1 MKVRE
6 ELPTSF
12 GQGRCGPLVFADDL
26 DSERMVHRNLSFT
39 LCESKSLAGIFAYR
53 FSVSFAIALARIRL
67 RKTHAYLGSQESD
80 VGVEGEQNRFA
91 YRSRK
96 GFYGTDDGMDGT

>member
-39 LCESKSLAGIFAYR
+39 LCESKSLAGI
-53 FSVSFAIALARIRL
+53 LA
-67 RKTHAYLGSQESD
+67 
-80 VGVEGEQNRFA
+80 
-91 YRSRK
+91 
-96 GFYGTDDGMDGT
+96 